1 MFYWLKLE
9 GREFLKPSDVGSRRP
24 SFNYL
29 RLFPS
34 SLCHGCTFKGRES
47 SHNSRQT
54 PRYITHEGLPTNM
67 SGLPTNM
74 SSLPNRKEKPAGQE
88 HPSLSQL
95 SPPEPVGQGL
105 TTHSYFTSEKTATQL
120 LLAVLLATGP

>member
-67 SGLPTNM
+67 S
-74 SSLPNRKEKPAGQE
+74 SLLNRKEKLAGQE

-105 TTHSYFTSEKTATQL
+105 TTYSYFTSEKTATQL

>member
-1 MFYWLKLE
+1 MFYWLKLK
-9 GREFLKPSDVGSRRP
+9 GREFSKLPDVGSRRS

-34 SLCHGCTFKGRES
+34 SLCHGCTFKGKER

-54 PRYITHEGLPTNM
+54 PRYITHEGLP
-67 SGLPTNM
+67 
-74 SSLPNRKEKPAGQE
+74 NRKESLTGQG
-88 HPSLSQL
+88 HLCLSHL

-105 TTHSYFTSEKTATQL
+105 TTASTSPEKTAPQL
-120 LLAVLLATGP
+120 LLAVLLDTGP